1 MLRAEQEPT
10 QPRGAYAAQLGAAE
24 GYVGGLP
31 RPPPPRAELLRCPPR
46 VPTPQ
51 NRSREKHKAALRG
64 SPRAALRRA
73 HLFLLVGLLLL
84 RRFVIHRGR
93 DAVVD
98 VERNRYPTKETGE
111 LTPSQLGK
119 HRPHC
124 SRLELRRSLLP
135 GDFSHQPGLG
145 AVHLQLPPAGH
156 FGQRFVLL
164 DLPLLLDLIRQEL
177 RERFVPC
184 GGTEPNR

>member
-1 MLRAEQEPT
+1 MGRLRCPA
-10 QPRGAYAAQLGAAE
+10 
-24 GYVGGLP
+24 GGLRKGTWGVSHG
-31 RPPPPRAELLRCPPR
+31 RPSPRAELLRCPPR

-135 GDFSHQPGLG
+135 GDFAHQPGLG